1 MKDYKVTKIWAIEIC
16 NTSEII
22 EADISAKKHWLQE
35 RKQDLANKEHDN
47 IADWEFE
54 QIEEFQEQIKAL
66 EWILNTINA
75 PFKISK
81 K

>member
-1 MKDYKVTKIWAIEIC
+1 MKDYKITKIWATEIC
-16 NTSEII
+16 NTSKLI
-22 EADISAKKHWLQE
+22 ETDITSKKNWLQE
-35 RKQDLANKEHDN
+35 RKTDIANEEPN
-47 IADWEFE
+47 STTDWKLE
-54 QIEEFQEQIKAL
+54 QIEELQEQIKAL